1 MKKWT
6 VMLIPHERGG
16 SSRTLNLSAYQIWIV
31 VMVVVGL
38 SFTTSFFFKRHECYV
53 RQVKHLEQVRA
64 DMERQYAQQAAPA
77 TQPGMTAQERLELE
91 QRLRSEYD
99 ATLARITTQLS
110 ELRDMENQARGL
122 TGLAPRR
129 AGKEL
134 SMAPLGSGKGGGT
147 SSLDAVAYEHVDAKI
162 VSPSV
167 IYGLS
172 QPSADLII
180 QEINLRTASLQELVR
195 DLRAKQQE
203 VSRLPSTWPTMA
215 GNREISSPFGFRK
228 DPYTF
233 HISHHDGTDITA
245 PYGSPVVS
253 TGAGVVVYSGF
264 DPGGLGNLVKID
276 HGNGIETWYGH
287 LQSRLVSTG
296 DRVDRKAVIGKLGT
310 TGRSTGPHIHYEI
323 HVNGTPVN
331 PTKYL
336 KN

>member
-6 VMLIPHERGG
+6 VMLIPHDRG
-16 SSRTLNLSAYQIWIV
+16 SSRTLNLSAYQIWLV

-53 RQVKHLEQVRA
+53 RQVKHLEKVRR
-64 DMERQYAQQAAPA
+64 DIETQYAQQLSAP
-77 TQPGMTAQERLELE
+77 TPQPAMTAQERLELE

-99 ATLARITTQLS
+99 ATLSRITAQLS

-129 AGKEL
+129 TVRDVSMSPAG
-134 SMAPLGSGKGGGT
+134 GGKGGGS
-147 SSLDAVAYEHVDAKI
+147 SSLDALAYPEEDPKI

-195 DLRAKQQE
+195 DLRAKQEE
-203 VSRLPSTWPTMA
+203 VTRLPSIWPTLS
-215 GNREISSPFGFRK
+215 GRRDISSPFGFRK

-233 HISHHDGTDITA
+233 RISHHDGTDITA
-245 PYGSPVVS
+245 PLGSPVIA
-253 TGAGVVVYSGF
+253 TAKGVVVYSEY
-264 DPGGLGNLVKID
+264 DRGGLGHLVKIN
-276 HGNGIETWYGH
+276 HGSGIETWYGH
-287 LQSRLVSTG
+287 LQSRLVEVG
-296 DRVDRKAVIGKLGT
+296 DQVERKTVIGKLGS
-310 TGRSTGPHIHYEI
+310 TGRSTGPHIHYEV
-323 HVNGTPVN
+323 HVNGVRVN
-331 PTKYL
+331 PAKYL
-336 KN
+336 K

>member
-6 VMLIPHERGG
+6 VMLIPHDRGG
-16 SSRTLNLSAYQIWIV
+16 SRTLNLSAYQIWVV

-38 SFTTSFFFKRHECYV
+38 SFTTSFFFKRHQCYV
-53 RQVKHLEQVRA
+53 RQVKHLEQVRR
-64 DMERQYAQQAAPA
+64 DMETRYAQQVTPTSQPA
-77 TQPGMTAQERLELE
+77 MTAQERLELE

-99 ATLARITTQLS
+99 ATLSHITVQLS

-129 AGKEL
+129 AAKGL
-134 SMAPLGSGKGGGT
+134 SMAPLGTGKGGGS
-147 SSLDAVAYEHVDAKI
+147 SSLDAVAYEHEDAKI

-180 QEINLRTASLQELVR
+180 QEIDLRTASLQELVR

-203 VSRLPSTWPTMA
+203 VSRLPSIWPTLA

-228 DPYTF
+228 DPYTL
-233 HISHHDGTDITA
+233 HISRHDGADITA
-245 PYGSPVVS
+245 PYGSPIIS
-253 TGAGVVVYSGF
+253 TAAGVVVYSAF
-264 DPGGLGNLVKID
+264 DPGGLGNLIKVS

-287 LQSRLVSTG
+287 LEARLVNVG
-296 DRVDRKAVIGKLGT
+296 DRVDRKTVIGKLGT
-310 TGRSTGPHIHYEI
+310 TGRSTGPHVHYEV
-323 HVNGTPVN
+323 HV
-331 PTKYL
+331 
-336 KN
+336 